1 MSQCSLDSPVLSHL
15 KMHVDLCQARDEAC
29 YNLVSFKDGIHEIK
43 CYSMHRGESTLL
55 VSSGVMTLLGL

>member
-29 YNLVSFKDGIHEIK
+29 YNLVSFKDGIHEISNIIL
-43 CYSMHRGESTLL
+43 CIVGNPHY
-55 VSSGVMTLLGL
+55 